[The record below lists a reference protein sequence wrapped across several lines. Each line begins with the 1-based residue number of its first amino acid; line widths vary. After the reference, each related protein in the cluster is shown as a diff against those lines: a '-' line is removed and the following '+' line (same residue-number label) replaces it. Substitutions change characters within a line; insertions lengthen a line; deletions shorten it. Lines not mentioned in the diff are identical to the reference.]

1 MASPSR
7 TPRSSSTIATRI
19 GLTVSMTR
27 SISCGDITATGS
39 EGTEHEHAMSIF
51 DKVQLVVNDRQTKVR
66 RTSFD
71 RQIQSQTRPFAR
83 RGRDFYAASQLRSPL
98 THVWQSVSAA
108 RFAALFTRSLRTET
122 TTVVLNFGNHMA
134 PRQTNRQRNRRCA
147 GAMTSDVIDAFFE
160 NQE

>member
-51 DKVQLVVNDRQTKVR
+51 DKVQLVVNDRQ
-66 RTSFD
+66 
-71 RQIQSQTRPFAR
+71 IQSQTRPFAR

-122 TTVVLNFGNHMA
+122 TT
-134 PRQTNRQRNRRCA
+134 
-147 GAMTSDVIDAFFE
+147 
-160 NQE
+160 